1 MMIRSLTFLCLAM
14 FVLSACGG
22 GAGTEQEQPPQIR
35 NCSCAD
41 YPLSQTKPDWT
52 RGDDIRDGIYYSVG
66 IEQCTGVQKIDLEKT
81 NLKARANLGR
91 IIGSQVSSRISRVQ
105 RADGGGTGSNSAKI
119 QSTAT
124 SDAFLQ
130 NSQVYDYW
138 LDVDNCAIH
147 AAVKISEIDIER
159 GLAKLAAIE
168 KSKLKNQK
176 FYVEAIGNN
185 ATILDVSVK
194 AILSD
199 LGVKKI
205 VGAPQKGAYKIEV
218 ALKNGNVTAN
228 QQTYRAQFVMHIY
241 DSVGTLVWS
250 WHKGVKGVFLR
261 PTTEADLINR
271 AVRSAK
277 KPLMETLQERLDKPS
292 KI

>member
-1 MMIRSLTFLCLAM
+1 MIIRSLTFLCLA
-14 FVLSACGG
+14 VALSACAGG
-22 GAGTEQEQPPQIR
+22 GAQQQTQVR
-35 NCSCAD
+35 NCSCAA
-41 YPLSQTKPDWT
+41 YPFSQTKPEWT

-66 IEQCTGVQKIDLEKT
+66 IEQCTGIQKIDLEKA
-81 NLKARANLGR
+81 NLKARAALGR
-91 IIGSQVSSRISRVQ
+91 IIGSQVSSSISRVQ
-105 RADGGGTGSNSAKI
+105 RASGVGTGSNTATI

-176 FYVEAIGNN
+176 FYVVALGNN

-199 LGVKKI
+199 LGVKQI
-205 VGAPQKGAYKIEV
+205 IAAPQKDAYKIDVVLE
-218 ALKNGNVTAN
+218 NGNLSAN
-228 QQTYRAQFVMHIY
+228 KQTYRGQFVIRIY
-241 DSVGTLVWS
+241 NPLGILIWS
-250 WHKGVKGVFLR
+250 WYKDVKGVFLR
-261 PTTEADLINR
+261 PTTEADLVSR
-271 AVRSAK
+271 AMRSAK
-277 KPLMETLQERLDKPS
+277 KPLMETLQEKLNKPS
-292 KI
+292 EI